1 MAPEYKDYV
10 TTALD
15 MYSVGKTIEE
25 TLKYSNICPNMY
37 TMIDMLTRTS
47 PYERFGTKEAFRL
60 LSTMRSEQSEL
71 EAAASMAVTNK
82 GKLNAQQPVASVRQG
97 NENEVFMSDLFD
109 MFKQLKQDT
118 AVLKKDN
125 DTLKQHNEALN
136 HKIDAMEKGHREQL
150 TAIKEMLEALHN
162 KQMHLSTTSKG
173 RGKRELEAMNEMA
186 PNSSKEGK
194 KKAKIIAKAASNTSN
209 ESKKRKADNAVK
221 INDKAVSNKKTRAS
235 NIDKEAKRRDTN
247 NHSINKTAPSVQASN
262 CIEQHHLE
270 EADAQQ
276 NRKMATMPIHK
287 HKHLTCTSIVERDIN
302 NQRPIRRCRRV
313 Y

>member
-82 GKLNAQQPVASVRQG
+82 GKLNAQQPVVSARQG

-173 RGKRELEAMNEMA
+173 RAKKA
-186 PNSSKEGK
+186 K

-247 NHSINKTAPSVQASN
+247 NHFINKTASSVQASN

>member
-1 MAPEYKDYV
+1 MLAMVTDYVEAKTHYKYNAAEQITYVESLIKAVEALHNIGIIHGDIKPENVRINKETNDVKLIDFGSVYVTEDAQIPDEYADANANGITGGTEGYMAPEYKDYV

-82 GKLNAQQPVASVRQG
+82 GKLNAQQPVVSARQG

-136 HKIDAMEKGHREQL
+136 HKIDAMEKVTE
-150 TAIKEMLEALHN
+150 
-162 KQMHLSTTSKG
+162 
-173 RGKRELEAMNEMA
+173 
-186 PNSSKEGK
+186 
-194 KKAKIIAKAASNTSN
+194 
-209 ESKKRKADNAVK
+209 
-221 INDKAVSNKKTRAS
+221 
-235 NIDKEAKRRDTN
+235 N
-247 NHSINKTAPSVQASN
+247 N
-262 CIEQHHLE
+262 
-270 EADAQQ
+270 
-276 NRKMATMPIHK
+276 
-287 HKHLTCTSIVERDIN
+287 
-302 NQRPIRRCRRV
+302 
-313 Y
+313 